1 MTHDASA
8 PVYGSAVTKVEPFGV
23 DHIPETERHGKP
35 SSQFFVWFAAGLNFP
50 IILLGFSAAWF
61 GLSFPAAVT
70 AIVIGA
76 ALGSLLMAVMS
87 RMGVRLG
94 VPQQIQAR
102 GPLGFFGNFIP
113 VAYINV
119 FAGIGWAAVTVIL
132 GGKAFAGLTHMPFW
146 LCAGLLTLIE
156 MVVAVFGY
164 NMINFLQKAL
174 TYVLT
179 PLFALITV
187 VAVIRGG
194 SIFHANPDAQGY
206 IGSTGGLVT
215 FGGWF
220 LSFLVAWAPFASD
233 YSRYL
238 PDTPAVITR
247 TAWYTGLGNFVT
259 ICWLG
264 ILGVVVGGSATSSDS
279 ITALHQLAGPFALPA
294 LLAVGLSALAQNFL
308 NVYGGAISIQTL
320 KVPVTRSQAVI
331 GICVLAYA
339 LSLWGESGTEA
350 NQGLPQPHRVLHR
363 PLRRGAVARLL
374 PGRPLRREPHPRTL
388 RPLPRA
394 GLGLRSVGGRGRR
407 IRTVLAV
414 RLLHRTVLGGPSGRR
429 RPQHVRRNRSR
440 RGLVPADLPA
450 QTAVGEGRW
459 RDTPHLRRT
468 GPFQDDGFAQSLTK
482 RQLGGG
488 GRTFGAPP
496 AADGPVGQ
504 GRRLLHE
511 PDRVEDGVATPD
523 LGDGMMLADCGSLGR
538 FCAGSGRKRA
548 EKSAMTSL
556 PRRAPPPGL
565 RSPHTAWRHLA
576 VSVIPHTSC
585 PSFAR
590 EQRTCRTRFP
600 HGLCNESQP
609 HWIPNAK
616 EARLRRT
623 PPNSPA
629 PQG

>member
-187 VAVIRGG
+187 VAVVRGG

-350 NQGLPQPHRVLHR
+350 KFKVFLNLTAYFIAPFVAVLLLDYYLGGRSDASRIPELYDRSRVLDW
-363 PLRRGAVARLL
+363 GFVAW
-374 PGRPLRREPHPRTL
+374 
-388 RPLPRA
+388 A
-394 GLGLRSVGGRGRR
+394 GGVAASV
-407 IRTVLAV
+407 
-414 RLLHRTVLGGPSGRR
+414 PFWQS
-429 RPQHVRRNRSR
+429 
-440 RGLVPADLPA
+440 DFY
-450 QTAVGEGRW
+450 
-459 RDTPHLRRT
+459 T
-468 GPFQDDGFAQSLTK
+468 GPFSVAHP
-482 RQLGGG
+482 
-488 GRTFGAPP
+488 GAG
-496 AADGPVGQ
+496 D
-504 GRRLLHE
+504 LSMF
-511 PDRVEDGVATPD
+511 VAT
-523 LGDGMMLADCGSLGR
+523 G
-538 FCAGSGRKRA
+538 AGAALYLLTYRLKPLWVKGAGETRRPSG
-548 EKSAMTSL
+548 EQD
-556 PRRAPPPGL
+556 
-565 RSPHTAWRHLA
+565 RS
-576 VSVIPHTSC
+576 
-585 PSFAR
+585 
-590 EQRTCRTRFP
+590 RTMASRN
-600 HGLCNESQP
+600 H
-609 HWIPNAK
+609 
-616 EARLRRT
+616 
-623 PPNSPA
+623 
-629 PQG
+629 